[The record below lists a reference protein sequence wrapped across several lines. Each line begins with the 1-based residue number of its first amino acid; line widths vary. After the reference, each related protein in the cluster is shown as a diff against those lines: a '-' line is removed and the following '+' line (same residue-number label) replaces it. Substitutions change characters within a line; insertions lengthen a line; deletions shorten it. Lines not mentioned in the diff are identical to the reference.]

1 MKKAF
6 CIFTFIFIGAISFA
20 EEKDIR
26 IVPILNYDFF
36 SVEQQEYHLPGGS
49 LILLKGDHSPS
60 WEEKPDNLMI
70 GTIYKSAV
78 INEAPLGY
86 PSVFHYID
94 LIAERK
100 INRHFIQ
107 GLITSYSDK
116 PFYGGLHTTYSQIG
130 YGYEL
135 IRKEKIN
142 LTLGLALGISDYGF
156 DFPNGGTW
164 PLLPSPV
171 INFNF
176 NSRIVNLSFTW
187 PELKMTLVPENRF
200 RMTSTVKLDIYK
212 FRDMYDMQFDAILWY
227 RFFNKDFAYGDFA
240 GIGLGIKN
248 SGIDF
253 TLSEKG
259 KFYDMNYYSVFG
271 VLDASLLTISGGY
284 IFYSRE
290 LYEINNNKPT
300 GKGWFI
306 SVQAL
311 YQF

>member
-1 MKKAF
+1 MKKVF
-6 CIFTFIFIGAISFA
+6 CIFTFIFIRVISFA

-26 IVPILNYDFF
+26 IVPILNYEFF
-36 SVEQQEYHLPGGS
+36 SVEQQKYHLPGGS

-60 WEEKPDNLMI
+60 WEEEPDNLMI
-70 GTIYKSAV
+70 GAVYKSAI
-78 INEAPLGY
+78 INQFPLGY

-100 INRHFIQ
+100 IKRHFIQ

-116 PFYGGLHTTYSQIG
+116 PFYGGLHTAYSQVG

-135 IRKEKIN
+135 IRKEKLN

-156 DFPNGGTW
+156 DLPNGGTW
-164 PLLPSPV
+164 PLLPLPV

-176 NSRIVNLSFTW
+176 NSRTVNLSFTW
-187 PELKMTLVPENRF
+187 PELKITLAPENRF
-200 RMTSTVKLDIYK
+200 RITGTVKLDIYK
-212 FRDMYDMQFDAILWY
+212 FRDIHDMQFDAIIWY

-240 GIGLGIKN
+240 GAGLGIKN

-259 KFYDMNYYSVFG
+259 KFYAMNSYSVFG
-271 VLDASLLTISGGY
+271 ILDASLLTISGGY

-290 LYEINNNKPT
+290 LYEINNSKPT